1 VVAFVFSPN
10 AKPDSP
16 DNPDKPN
23 PDPKPGP
30 TADVGERADVL
41 RDDGVLE
48 ITVDPGREEE
58 PPPPMPTERAADWR
72 LDGAGE
78 GGAIR
83 DEERKDELGED
94 ETPATPDE
102 AEAEAEAEV
111 EESVDELRL
120 LGFRM
125 ALALALMLMGLVEIV
140 GVEGLLEFVGLPANP
155 TEVGVGWADA
165 DGVKFGITIG
175 GADGVEPGVTSP
187 LEVVPWG
194 VAGLA
199 VAEARE
205 GEVGNALALERTGV
219 AASYSC
225 SALSSFI
232 TLVVVMP
239 AVDAAPEVATFP
251 FVAGAEVDL
260 DGSPSFPFKFV
271 VLSPI
276 TDSRSLS
283 LSSCLSLANRPAG
296 SVQTS
301 CTLCTGG
308 GRKAEDGEGKGLVPC
323 GYSRESERRGTSVE
337 MV

>member
-1 VVAFVFSPN
+1 VVVAFIFSPN
-10 AKPDSP
+10 AKPDDP

-23 PDPKPGP
+23 PDPKFGP
-30 TADVGERADVL
+30 TADVGDKADVL
-41 RDDGVLE
+41 LDEGVLD
-48 ITVDPGREEE
+48 ITVDPGREEG
-58 PPPPMPTERAADWR
+58 PPPPIPTERAADWR

-94 ETPATPDE
+94 EIPATPDE
-102 AEAEAEAEV
+102 AEVEV
-111 EESVDELRL
+111 EERVDELRL
-120 LGFRM
+120 LGLRLT
-125 ALALALMLMGLVEIV
+125 LALVGLVEVV

-225 SALSSFI
+225 SALTSFI

-251 FVAGAEVDL
+251 FVAGAEVGL

-308 GRKAEDGEGKGLVPC
+308 GRNAEDGEGKGLVPC

>member
-1 VVAFVFSPN
+1 VVVAFVFSPDG
-10 AKPDSP
+10 KPDDP

-30 TADVGERADVL
+30 TADVGDKADVL
-41 RDDGVLE
+41 RDDGVLD

-58 PPPPMPTERAADWR
+58 PPPMPTERAADWR

-94 ETPATPDE
+94 EIAAAPN
-102 AEAEAEAEV
+102 EAEV
-111 EESVDELRL
+111 EERVDELRL
-120 LGFRM
+120 LGLRIAL
-125 ALALALMLMGLVEIV
+125 ALALALMLIGLVEVV
-140 GVEGLLEFVGLPANP
+140 GVDGLLEFVGLPANP

-187 LEVVPWG
+187 LEIVPWG

-199 VAEARE
+199 VADARE

-225 SALSSFI
+225 SALSSSI

-239 AVDAAPEVATFP
+239 AVEAAPEVATFP